1 MHLLIVSGR
10 SGAGKSS
17 ALSTLE
23 DLNFY
28 CIDNQPVALI
38 KETVSTLLA
47 VSPGRNFTVSIDIR
61 TLGLPANVPALVQSL
76 KSEVS
81 RLDKVFIDANDESLG
96 RRFSEIRR
104 LHQLSAGIERTH
116 LVGALRRES
125 QQLEPIQAISTYK
138 IDSSRR
144 SLHRLRSQIRELV
157 AGETATQL
165 ILKLQSFGFKR
176 GVPMDSDIMFHA
188 RSLPNPYWERE
199 LRPLKGHDQPDKHY
213 LNQVPE
219 TTELLDEIEAHLRRW
234 TPRYAES
241 GRQYFTLS
249 IGCTGGQHRSIY
261 LTEALNQR
269 LNDLKLDRQ
278 VVHREPSSSQ
288 WRISPR

>member
-17 ALSTLE
+17 ALGALE

-38 KETVSTLLA
+38 QQAVSTLLT
-47 VSPGRNFTVSIDIR
+47 VSPGRNLAVSIDIR
-61 TLGLPANVPALVQSL
+61 TLGQPADVPALVQSL

-81 RLDKVFIDANDESLG
+81 RLDVVFIDATDESLA
-96 RRFSEIRR
+96 RRFSETRR
-104 LHQLSAGIERTH
+104 LHPLSTGIDRTH
-116 LVGALRRES
+116 LSDALRRES
-125 QQLEPIQAISTYK
+125 QQLEPIQAIATYK
-138 IDSSRR
+138 IDSSGL
-144 SLHRLRSQIRELV
+144 SIHTLRSQIRELV

-176 GVPMDSDIMFHA
+176 GVPMDSDTVFDA
-188 RSLPNPYWERE
+188 RSLPNPHWEAE
-199 LRPLKGHDQPDKHY
+199 LRPLTGRDQPIKDY
-213 LNQVPE
+213 LNQFPE
-219 TTELLDEIEAHLRRW
+219 TTELLDEIEAHVRRW
-234 TPRYAES
+234 VPRHAES

-249 IGCTGGQHRSIY
+249 IGCTGGQHRSVY

-269 LNDLKLDRQ
+269 LSDLELDRQ
-278 VVHREPSSSQ
+278 VVHRELSSNQ
-288 WRISPR
+288 

>member
-17 ALSTLE
+17 ALGALE

-38 KETVSTLLA
+38 QQAVSTLLT
-47 VSPGRNFTVSIDIR
+47 VSPGRNLAVSIDIR
-61 TLGLPANVPALVQSL
+61 TLGQPADVPALVQSL

-81 RLDKVFIDANDESLG
+81 RLDVVFIDATDESLA
-96 RRFSEIRR
+96 RRFSETRR
-104 LHQLSAGIERTH
+104 LHPLSTGIDRTH
-116 LVGALRRES
+116 LSDALRRES
-125 QQLEPIQAISTYK
+125 QQLEPIQAIATYK
-138 IDSSRR
+138 IDSSGL
-144 SLHRLRSQIRELV
+144 SIHTLRSQIRDLV

-176 GVPMDSDIMFHA
+176 GVPMDSDTVFDA
-188 RSLPNPYWERE
+188 RSLPNPHWEAE
-199 LRPLKGHDQPDKHY
+199 LRPLTGRDQPIKDY
-213 LNQVPE
+213 LNQFPE
-219 TTELLDEIEAHLRRW
+219 TTELLDEIEAHVRRW
-234 TPRYAES
+234 VPRHAES

-249 IGCTGGQHRSIY
+249 IGCTGGQHRSVY

-269 LNDLKLDRQ
+269 LSDLELDRQ
-278 VVHREPSSSQ
+278 VVHRELSSNQ
-288 WRISPR
+288 